1 MAKDRNYTGTT
12 RFIEDA
18 TVLTADYGYTGDIA
32 FEVKPGET
40 TTTTEYVEATSTDA
54 GALKVVADDYP
65 STTTTTF
72 TKVAE
77 GTEGALKVVAD
88 DASPFDA
95 ETQIKISDVTGIT
108 VEVGDY
114 VTKTVTPGFDAN
126 TMVKIGDVTG
136 DIADAQVG
144 DYVKLETTSTTT
156 PSSCTGA
163 YVKLDKE
170 WIAFPTGDK
179 YLKGVVIYNAYKCY

>member
-54 GALKVVADDYP
+54 
-65 STTTTTF
+65 
-72 TKVAE
+72 
-77 GTEGALKVVAD
+77 GALKVVAD

-170 WIAFPTGDK
+170 WIAFPTGD
-179 YLKGVVIYNAYKCY
+179 